1 MYIFF
6 EWTKTTCNC
15 KWFFVRLKQE
25 FNNWTFWKIYQW
37 KIFSKSFSPWKS
49 IQKYFSFKNSFLNTL
64 HVHVKYLKIY
74 MKKWSKPFNN
84 FLIIKKDI
92 IKFWYWCY
100 VYGIVELFT
109 KLYIDVQDIYV
120 PFFYCLYFIKRDPK
134 KSL

>member
-1 MYIFF
+1 MFKFEVKKKWYFTNSYFF
-6 EWTKTTCNC
+6 CWNSDK
-15 KWFFVRLKQE
+15 FFNGSYRKV
-25 FNNWTFWKIYQW
+25 KI
-37 KIFSKSFSPWKS
+37 ISKSFSPWKS

-100 VYGIVELFT
+100 VYGIVVLFT
-109 KLYIDVQDIYV
+109 KLYIDVQDIYI
-120 PFFYCLYFIKRDPK
+120 PFFRSVSCLYFFSKA
-134 KSL
+134 